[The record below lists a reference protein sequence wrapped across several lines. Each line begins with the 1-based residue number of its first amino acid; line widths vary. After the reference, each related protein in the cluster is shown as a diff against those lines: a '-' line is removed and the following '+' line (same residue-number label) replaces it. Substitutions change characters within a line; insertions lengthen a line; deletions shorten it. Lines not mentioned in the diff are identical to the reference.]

1 MRRASAGIAEQH
13 APMERLRAAARDAD
27 AIVFTGMGS
36 SYDACYSP
44 VTQLASQGVR
54 TSMVDSAELLHFR
67 LASVGAGTLLVAVS
81 QSGESAELVRLTEA
95 LTARP
100 APGRPVLLS
109 VTNGVGNT
117 LARAADIALDTRA
130 GEEHGPSTMTFA
142 AALVA
147 LCAVAGDG
155 VGAAAAADALDEL
168 LESPEEDAAGLVE
181 WFGDRPVLA
190 LLGRGKVDGV
200 FCVTDLL
207 ALGFMDAA
215 RHDRRRHIPDDLSV
229 IGFDD
234 IPQAAWD
241 SYRLTTFRQPVSA
254 LAQAVTRA
262 LMHRADDPRAPD
274 RLATVPVELIV
285 RGTVRGMDAG
295 MTG

>member
-1 MRRASAGIAEQH
+1 
-13 APMERLRAAARDAD
+13 
-27 AIVFTGMGS
+27 
-36 SYDACYSP
+36 
-44 VTQLASQGVR
+44 
-54 TSMVDSAELLHFR
+54 
-67 LASVGAGTLLVAVS
+67 
-81 QSGESAELVRLTEA
+81 
-95 LTARP
+95 
-100 APGRPVLLS
+100 
-109 VTNGVGNT
+109 
-117 LARAADIALDTRA
+117 
-130 GEEHGPSTMTFA
+130 
-142 AALVA
+142 
-147 LCAVAGDG
+147 
-155 VGAAAAADALDEL
+155 
-168 LESPEEDAAGLVE
+168 
-181 WFGDRPVLA
+181 
-190 LLGRGKVDGV
+190 
-200 FCVTDLL
+200 
-207 ALGFMDAA
+207 MDAA